1 MQLKRTC
8 RATLYNLDL
17 GVPTI
22 YIKRVLRPACFV
34 ALSLAAFSIAAGQA
48 PVAPSPSTSPGSKP
62 AASKPATP
70 QLPTSKSTPAPATK
84 AAPEIVPPAT
94 TTAPSSTNA
103 SPTPAPPN
111 PAVTTNSPASIP
123 GLTPL
128 PDKTVTLQFPNSD
141 VVDVLRYYE
150 QITGKKLIMDNFVQG
165 KVNIALSRPVPRE
178 EAIKII
184 EMNLLMNGYSL
195 VPAGDDIVKVIGT
208 GRSPRNA
215 GVPLVSDEADIP
227 DGEHVV
233 SFLFKLRYADPVEL
247 QQVLGQ
253 YLSPP
258 QAYTSFLALPKAGS
272 ILITENSSVI
282 RSLIRIVDQI
292 DVPPAQVVSEFI
304 KLERADATKV
314 VEMLKEV
321 FDKGGATTTTTTTV
335 APGVR
340 PVRPPPNVPQPPQI
354 TNQVQF
360 EGDLSAFTALSED
373 SIVVGKIKIAA
384 DVRTNRIHVITRPVN
399 MPFIKKLISE
409 FDANVEFG
417 KPVTRPLRY
426 ISAADVLPVIVQAL
440 TEPGANQAGGADT
453 SNPAAAQQ
461 QANQNQRRTTNPSS
475 SGYDPGSSSSGGSQN
490 FSEELSTQ
498 AVDTTPRAVTIGNAK
513 IIADQRSNSI
523 IVLGNKEVV
532 VKVSKLLDE
541 MDVRSPQ
548 VALSTV
554 IGELSLNS
562 DQEFGVDWFKQ
573 GGTPHTDING
583 KVLPRTQGDTSF
595 GGFARNSAGNIVDPA
610 NILRLTDLQALTA
623 AGTGG
628 TTILLSSA
636 RDGLAAIVSALDST
650 GRFKVVNRP
659 VVFTSNNKKAII
671 ASGQEIPVPVNTL
684 STLAPTTTTTGTT
697 GNVTNFG
704 TQSSIQYK
712 KVALQLEVVPLINS
726 EKEVTLDILQK
737 VDSLG
742 ADPAVIDG
750 NAIPTIATRYIKTTV
765 SAPNC
770 STIVLGG
777 LITENKRLQK
787 SGIPLL
793 NRIPVIGAL
802 FRNTKKINDR
812 TELIVLMRPEVAL
825 TKLDLHRLR
834 QKHEDKTHFGPE
846 LEQDDCP
853 DCPKTEQYEDKQ
865 IVLPGPDM
873 PGMK

>member
-1 MQLKRTC
+1 
-8 RATLYNLDL
+8 
-17 GVPTI
+17 
-22 YIKRVLRPACFV
+22 VLRPVCFV
-34 ALSLAAFSIAAGQA
+34 ALSLAALSFAAGQA
-48 PVAPSPSTSPGSKP
+48 PVTPTPGSKP
-62 AASKPATP
+62 APASKPSVAKP
-70 QLPTSKSTPAPATK
+70 PASKPSPAANTKTAATK
-84 AAPEIVPPAT
+84 DEVAPETAPSIRPLASAPPPPAT
-94 TTAPSSTNA
+94 TTTTTTTTSTNA
-103 SPTPAPPN
+103 APETN
-111 PAVTTNSPASIP
+111 PPASVP
-123 GLTPL
+123 GLTPV
-128 PDKTVTLQFPNSD
+128 PDRTITLQFPNSD

-165 KVNIALSRPVPRE
+165 KVNIALSRPVPRD

-195 VPAGDDIVKVIGT
+195 VPAGGDIVKVIGT

-215 GVPLVSDEADIP
+215 GIPLISDEADIP
-227 DGEHVV
+227 EGEHVI
-233 SFLFKLRYADPVEL
+233 SFLFKLRFADPVEL

-282 RSLIRIVDQI
+282 RTLIRIVDQI

-314 VEMLKEV
+314 VEMLKDV
-321 FDKGGATTTTTTTV
+321 FDKGGTTTTTTTTV

-340 PVRPPPNVPQPPQI
+340 PPVRPPNVPQQQPQV
-354 TNQVQF
+354 NQVSI

-417 KPVTRPLRY
+417 KPVTRALRY
-426 ISAADVLPVIVQAL
+426 ISAAEVLPVIVQSL
-440 TEPGANQAGGADT
+440 TEPGANQAGAGAES

-461 QANQNQRRTTNPSS
+461 QANQNRPRSTSS
-475 SGYDPGSSSSGGSQN
+475 SAGSYDSASGGTGGGQN

-498 AVDTTPRAVTIGNAK
+498 AVDTTPKAVTIGNAK
-513 IIADQRSNSI
+513 IIADQRSNAI
-523 IVLGNKEVV
+523 IVLGNREVV
-532 VKVSKLLDE
+532 VKVGKILDE
-541 MDVRSPQ
+541 MDVKSPQ
-548 VALSTV
+548 VALTTV

-562 DQEFGVDWFKQ
+562 SQEFGVDWFKA
-573 GGTPHTDING
+573 GGTPHTDVNG
-583 KVLPRTQGDTSF
+583 KVLPRTPGDTNF
-595 GGFARNSAGNIVDPA
+595 AGLARNNASAASILDPA
-610 NILRLTDLQALTA
+610 SLLNLQDIANAVTS
-623 AGTGG
+623 GG
-628 TTILLSSA
+628 TTVFLSSA
-636 RDGLAAIVSALDST
+636 RDGLGAIVRALDAS
-650 GRFKVVNRP
+650 GRFRVINRP

-671 ASGQEIPVPVNTL
+671 ASGSEIPVPVSTL
-684 STLAPTTTTTGTT
+684 SSFVPNTSTNPGITP
-697 GNVTNFG
+697 VQNFG

-742 ADPAVIDG
+742 PDPAVIDG
-750 NAIPTIATRYIKTTV
+750 NQIPTIATRYIKTSV

-777 LITENKRLQK
+777 LITENKRTAK
-787 SGIPLL
+787 SGIPVL

-802 FRNTKKINDR
+802 FRSTKISNDR

-834 QKHEDKTHFGPE
+834 QKHEENTHFGPE
-846 LEQDDCP
+846 LDQDDCP
-853 DCPKTEQYEDKQ
+853 DCPKTAPIEDKQ
-865 IVLPGPDM
+865 IVLPAPDM